1 VARRNLRVNESCR
14 RDGGA
19 KAFHADG
26 GIIMAVKIL
35 IQRKVKPAREKELNT
50 AVRELRSKAIHAR
63 GYISGETL
71 CSIDDPSVHLVM
83 STWKSREDW
92 NRWADS
98 AERKAFQQTIDVLL
112 KNQRKLLPI
121 GTNPFLLKSMNYSP
135 ALSPAPRISSE
146 SVPLTSSL

>member
-1 VARRNLRVNESCR
+1 MEVLLWRS
-14 RDGGA
+14 
-19 KAFHADG
+19 
-26 GIIMAVKIL
+26 
-35 IQRKVKPAREKELNT
+35 KVKPAREKELNT

-71 CSIDDPSVHLVM
+71 CFIDDPSVHLLM

-112 KNQRKLLPI
+112 QEPTKITAYRYESFSPEVDELLT
-121 GTNPFLLKSMNYSP
+121 GLE
-135 ALSPAPRISSE
+135 SSAQDE
-146 SVPLTSSL
+146 